1 MHKFIQKVERF
12 AKNPHLEAIIGIV
25 ILATGLVEAGDTLVE
40 DITSGNVGAH
50 HGMILLGFAHAFKAI
65 PAILGGMAIFAHAEE
80 RE

>member
-1 MHKFIQKVERF
+1 MHELIQKVERF
-12 AKNPHLEAIIGIV
+12 AKNPHLEALIGIL
-25 ILATGLVEAGDTLVE
+25 IMATGIIEAGDTIFE

-65 PAILGGMAIFAHAEE
+65 PAILGGMALFAHAEE

>member
-1 MHKFIQKVERF
+1 MHNFIQKMEKF
-12 AKNPHLEAIIGIV
+12 AKNPHFEAVVGIV
-25 ILATGLVEAGDTLVE
+25 LLATGIIEAGDTIFE

-50 HGMILLGFAHAFKAI
+50 HGIILLGFAHAFKAI

>member
-1 MHKFIQKVERF
+1 MHSFIRKMEKI
-12 AKNPHLEAIIGIV
+12 AKNPHLEAIIGI
-25 ILATGLVEAGDTLVE
+25 ILLATGIIEAGDTIFE

-50 HGMILLGFAHAFKAI
+50 HGLIVLGFAHAFKAI